1 MVTRRTFI
9 GGLSGAALLAA
20 TRALS
25 SVTDLTELTVED
37 ASTLIR
43 TRVLSP
49 VELVQAY
56 LTRIDRLEPRV
67 NAYITVTNNLALAQA
82 QQLEAELDTG
92 CWRGPLHGIPIALK
106 DNMDTAGI
114 RTTAA
119 SALFADRVPTQD
131 AEVYRR
137 LTEAGAV
144 LLGKLNMHEF
154 AYGGTSSITHF
165 EPVHNPWNL
174 EHIPGGS
181 SGGSA
186 AAVAARMCCAAL
198 GTDTLASIRLPAA
211 YCGIVGLKATHGLAS
226 IRGIIPVAESLD
238 HVGPMTRTV
247 ADSAHVLQAI
257 AGFDAGDPMSVR
269 AELPVYTSALSRN
282 TALLKLG
289 IPGSPYY
296 DRLDSDVA
304 AAVDEALNVLAGLTA
319 EARDVELP
327 PTPDFPVILAEAY
340 AYHVPYLSDPAN
352 HQRYDSVTLER
363 LLAAGEF
370 SAASY
375 IEARRELAIA
385 RHTIVDTFADVDLIV
400 TPTTPG
406 LPEEIRNAQNPAEA
420 SGAESSVRNTFA
432 FNLYGIPTISIPCGF
447 SRSGLP
453 IGLQISGPPLGEIS
467 VLALAHAY
475 EQATEWHNR
484 RPPSVALPT
493 RP

>member
-1 MVTRRTFI
+1 MMRAMVTRRAFI

-20 TRALS
+20 TRAYS
-25 SVTDLTELTVED
+25 SASDLTELTLDD

-43 TRVLSP
+43 ARTISP
-49 VELVQAY
+49 LELARAY
-56 LTRIDRLEPRV
+56 LARIERQEPRV
-67 NAYITVTNNLALAQA
+67 NAYITVTGDLALEQA
-82 QQLEAELDTG
+82 RRLEAELEAG
-92 CWRGPLHGIPIALK
+92 HWRGPLHGIPIALK

-119 SALFADRVPTQD
+119 SALFADRVPTHD

-137 LTEAGAV
+137 LTESGAV

-154 AYGGTSSITHF
+154 AYGGTSSISHF
-165 EPVHNPWNL
+165 GPVHNPWNL

-186 AAVAARMCCAAL
+186 AAVAARLCCAAL

-211 YCGIVGLKATHGLAS
+211 YCGIVGLKPTHGLAS

-257 AGFDAGDPMSVR
+257 AGFDALDPVSIRV
-269 AELPVYTSALSRN
+269 ELPDYASALHRS
-282 TALLKLG
+282 TARLRLG
-289 IPGSPYY
+289 IARSPYFEK
-296 DRLDSDVA
+296 LHADVA
-304 AAVDEALNVLAGLTA
+304 AAAGAAMEVLEGLTA
-319 EARDVELP
+319 EVRDVELP
-327 PTPDFPVILAEAY
+327 PMPEFPVILAEAY
-340 AYHVPYLSDPAN
+340 AYHERYLSDPAN
-352 HQRYDSVTLER
+352 HRLYDSVTLER

-370 SAASY
+370 SAANY
-375 IEARRELAIA
+375 IEARRELEIA
-385 RHTIVDTFADVDLIV
+385 RHAIAEVFSDVDLIV

-406 LPEEIRNAQNPAEA
+406 LPEEIRNAENPSEA

-432 FNLYGIPTISIPCGF
+432 FNIFGIPTISVPCGF

-453 IGLQISGPPLGEIS
+453 IGLQISGPPLGEVA

-475 EQATEWHNR
+475 EQSTDWR
-484 RPPSVALPT
+484 KTPG
-493 RP
+493 